1 MMSEIIVA
9 LLAMI
14 GTIIGSGLSIFANQK
29 LTNYKIEELRKTVE
43 KHNTLVER
51 TYKLEEKAAIVDEKI
66 KVIEAELKEVTHG

>member
-9 LLAMI
+9 LLAML

-66 KVIEAELKEVTHG
+66 KVIEADLKEVTHG

>member
-9 LLAMI
+9 LLAML

-66 KVIEAELKEVTHG
+66 KVIEAEIKEVTHG

>member
-1 MMSEIIVA
+1 MSEIIVA
-9 LLAMI
+9 LLAML

-51 TYKLEEKAAIVDEKI
+51 TYKLEEKAAITDEKI

>member
-9 LLAMI
+9 LLAML

-43 KHNTLVER
+43 KHNSLVDR
-51 TYKLEEKAAIVDEKI
+51 TYRLENHAALVDEKLN
-66 KVIEAELKEVTHG
+66 VIEDKLKEVTHG

>member
-9 LLAMI
+9 LLAML

-43 KHNTLVER
+43 KHNSLIER
-51 TYKLEEKAAIVDEKI
+51 TYKLEEKTAVFEEKI
-66 KVIEAELKEVTHG
+66 SVIEEKLKEVSHG

>member
-9 LLAMI
+9 LLAML

>member
-9 LLAMI
+9 LLAML

-43 KHNTLVER
+43 KHNSLVDR
-51 TYKLEEKAAIVDEKI
+51 TYRLENHAALVDEKMN
-66 KVIEAELKEVTHG
+66 VIEDKLKEVTHV